1 MPVTVNDVLDAV
13 ADAAHLATG
22 RGALA
27 AFWTGIGAR
36 ALARGQRDIL
46 SGLGALGLT
55 TTQIASWTG
64 YDSAV
69 LQQAEFWAL
78 TEGGA
83 TLPTPPAQQDIEALD
98 LREWLK
104 EAVLTDASGNVIR
117 ADPGTGIVGHGN
129 IAEGWQSV
137 KGKEPDRRQG
147 FTDRSGRMMRW

>member
-1 MPVTVNDVLDAV
+1 LPVTVNDVLDAV
-13 ADAAHLATG
+13 ADAGHVAAGRSGLPSFWLGTAT
-22 RGALA
+22 
-27 AFWTGIGAR
+27 R
-36 ALARGQRDIL
+36 ALSRGQRDVL

-78 TEGGA
+78 TESGA
-83 TLPTPPAQQDIEALD
+83 LLPAPPNQQDVEALD

-104 EAVLTDASGNVIR
+104 EAVLIDASGDVIR
-117 ADPGTGIVGHGN
+117 ADPSSGIVGRGN

-137 KGKEPDRRQG
+137 KAKEPDRRQG
-147 FTDRSGRMMRW
+147 FTDRGRFMRW